1 MNQKVFKTLE
11 YYKILE
17 QLAEYAAATE
27 TKKRIEELVP
37 STDILL

>member
-17 QLAEYAAATE
+17 QLAGYAAATD
-27 TKKRIEELVP
+27 TKKRIQK
-37 STDILL
+37 

>member
-17 QLAEYAAATE
+17 QLADFAAAAE
-27 TKKRIEELVP
+27 ARAQKKAA
-37 STDILL
+37 